1 MIEALSELIARGGYP
16 GIILLTFIETIFPP
30 LPSELF
36 MPMAGY
42 VASRGDLSLFGVIAA
57 GTLGSLAGAWF
68 WYLVGRAIGLDRARD
83 LARRHGRWLTLHP
96 RDIDRGNAWFA
107 GYGGAVMVFGR
118 MVPGIRSVVS
128 VPAGIAHMP
137 VGRFLMFSA
146 IGTII
151 WTSLLMGAGYLLGAE
166 YGRVAGWADP
176 VSKLVIFG
184 LVAGYLYRLVTF
196 KAH

>member
-1 MIEALSELIARGGYP
+1 MIEALSGLIARGGYP

-42 VASRGDLSLFGVIAA
+42 VAARGELSLFGVIAA
-57 GTLGSLAGAWF
+57 GSLGSLVGAWF
-68 WYLVGRAIGLDRARD
+68 WYVIGRAIGLDRARA
-83 LARRHGRWLTLHP
+83 LAARHGRWLTLHP

-107 GYGGAVMVFGR
+107 HYGGAVVLFGR

-137 VGRFLMFSA
+137 VGRFLLFSA
-146 IGTII
+146 IGTTI
-151 WTSLLMGAGYLLGAE
+151 WTSLLMTAGYLLGSE

-184 LVAGYLYRLVTF
+184 LVAAYLYRLVTF
-196 KAH
+196 KAE